1 MRSLM
6 PRGRHADLYRIAGA
20 IAAAGLLV
28 GLFVLTQPVDLARH
42 NTVLSALGQLQQ
54 DEIRLG
60 EEILKL
66 RFRLLN
72 NYDEATAIAGRL
84 RDTARELRRGD
95 VAADLR
101 EDGEFQRQLQALER
115 RLDLKLNGLER
126 FKSANSVLKNSL
138 SYLPHARDDLLKA
151 APSALTVHD
160 GSDSLLEN
168 LLLVHVNA
176 VAPDLERMER
186 DIAGLEGSG
195 LRLPPAS
202 REKLAA
208 FVRHIRLIVRI
219 ERGMPELL
227 EQMTSTDEIEG
238 LSIAY
243 RHYYDIRQKGMAV
256 FHFILLL
263 ATLALLAYAVHV
275 FLQLREKSRHLQLA
289 ASVFTHANEC
299 ITITDAQGRI
309 VDVNPAFCRVTGFS
323 REEALGSNPRLL
335 ASGRHDREFYAR
347 MWQSLSE
354 TGQWQGEIWNRR
366 KNGEVYPEWLSIT
379 TVYGENGEAVSR
391 IGSFFDISER
401 KQNEAE
407 INNLAFFDPLTQLP
421 NRRLLL
427 DRLRHSVAS
436 VARTSGQG
444 AVLFIDLD
452 HFKTINDTQG
462 HAVGDMLLC
471 EVARRLNAC
480 VREGDTVARLGGD
493 EFVVMLENLSEAA
506 GDAVAQASAA
516 GEKILAALNQ
526 PYVLGNSTFHST
538 SSIGISLFR
547 GREATVDDLLKRSD
561 MAMYEAKMAGRNTL
575 RFFDPAMQWAL
586 EARTALEADLRGALA
601 LDQFVVYYQI
611 QVDAANRPIGAE
623 ALLRWAHPVRGL
635 VSPAQF
641 IPMAEDTGLILSI
654 GRWVLQAACAQ
665 IKAWESNALASELQL
680 AINVSAH
687 QFRQPDFVDQVK
699 QALEHSAAK
708 ADRLKLELTESAV
721 LDDVDDTIAKMNA
734 LREIGVRFS
743 MDDFGTG
750 YSSLAYLTQLPLD
763 QLKIDRSFVST
774 IETSRANAVI
784 VQTIINM
791 SITLGMQVIAEG
803 VETEG
808 QCAFLEHAGCRAYQ
822 GFLFSKALPLD
833 RFEALLHASAARGIA
848 RPDEGNSQ

>member
-1 MRSLM
+1 MRSF
-6 PRGRHADLYRIAGA
+6 RGRHADLYRIAGA
-20 IAAAGLLV
+20 IATAAVLV
-28 GLFVLTQPVDLARH
+28 ALFVLTQPVDLARH
-42 NTVLSALGQLQQ
+42 NAVLSALGQLQQ

-60 EEILKL
+60 EEVLKL

-72 NYDEATAIAGRL
+72 NYDQVTAIASRL
-84 RDTARELRRGD
+84 RDASRELRHGAA
-95 VAADLR
+95 AADLR
-101 EDGEFQRQLQALER
+101 QDAGFLRQMEALEK
-115 RLDLKLNGLER
+115 RLAVKLDGLER

-138 SYLPHARDDLLKA
+138 SYLPHARNDLLKS

-160 GSDSLLEN
+160 GSDSLLEDV
-168 LLLVHVNA
+168 LLVHVNA
-176 VAPDLERMER
+176 TVPDPGRTENEIAALERS
-186 DIAGLEGSG
+186 AA
-195 LRLPPAS
+195 RLPPAS
-202 REKLAA
+202 QGKLGSY
-208 FVRHIRLIVRI
+208 VRHIRLVVQI
-219 ERGMPELL
+219 ERGVPELL
-227 EQMTSTDEIEG
+227 ETMTSTDEIEG
-238 LSIAY
+238 PSVAY
-243 RHYYDIRQKGMAV
+243 RRYYDTRQQGTAI
-256 FHFILLL
+256 FHFFLLV
-263 ATLALLAYAVHV
+263 ATLLLLAYAVHV

-323 REEALGSNPRLL
+323 RDEALGSNPRLL
-335 ASGRHDREFYAR
+335 ASGRHDKEFYAR

-354 TGQWQGEIWNRR
+354 SGQWQGEIWNRR

-379 TVYGENGEAVSR
+379 TVYGDNGEAVSR

-471 EVARRLNAC
+471 EVARRLNSC

-493 EFVVMLENLSEAA
+493 EFVVMLENLSEGV

-526 PYVLGNSTFHST
+526 PYLLGNFSYHST

-586 EARTALEADLRGALA
+586 EARTALETDLREALG
-601 LDQFVVYYQI
+601 LNQFVVFYQV
-611 QVDAANRPIGAE
+611 QVDAASRPIGAE
-623 ALLRWAHPVRGL
+623 ALLRWAHPERGL

-654 GRWVLQAACAQ
+654 GNWVLQTSCAQ
-665 IKAWESNALASELQL
+665 IKAWETDPLACDLQL
-680 AINVSAH
+680 AVNVSAH

-699 QALEHSAAK
+699 QELARSAAK

-803 VETEG
+803 VETDG

-822 GFLFSKALPLD
+822 GFLFSKALPLE
-833 RFEALLHASAARGIA
+833 RFEALLHSAAERGISRA
-848 RPDEGNSQ
+848 SEGSSN

>member
-1 MRSLM
+1 
-6 PRGRHADLYRIAGA
+6 LYRIAAA
-20 IAAAGLLV
+20 IATAAVLV
-28 GLFVLTQPVDLARH
+28 ALFVLTQPVDLARH
-42 NTVLSALGQLQQ
+42 NALLSALGQLQQ

-60 EEILKL
+60 EEVLKL
-66 RFRLLN
+66 RFQLLN
-72 NYDEATAIAGRL
+72 NYDQVTAIASRL
-84 RDTARELRRGD
+84 RDTSRELRDGG
-95 VAADLR
+95 VAVDLHQ
-101 EDGEFQRQLQALER
+101 DPDFLRQLDVLEQ
-115 RLDLKLNGLER
+115 RLAVKLDGLER

-138 SYLPHARDDLLKA
+138 SYLPHARNDLLKS
-151 APSALTVHD
+151 APSAFTVRD
-160 GSDSLLEN
+160 GSDSLLEH

-176 VAPDLERMER
+176 TVPDPERTENDIAALERNG
-186 DIAGLEGSG
+186 A
-195 LRLPPAS
+195 RLPPAS
-202 REKLAA
+202 RGKLGAY
-208 FVRHIRLIVRI
+208 VRHIRLVVQI
-219 ERGMPELL
+219 ERGVPELL
-227 EQMTSTDEIEG
+227 ETMTSTDEIEG
-238 LSIAY
+238 PSAAY
-243 RHYYDIRQKGMAV
+243 RRYYDTRQQGTAV
-256 FHFILLL
+256 FHFVLLL
-263 ATLALLAYAVHV
+263 ATLLLLAYAVHV
-275 FLQLREKSRHLQLA
+275 FLQLREKSKHLQLA
-289 ASVFTHANEC
+289 ASVFSHANEC

-323 REEALGSNPRLL
+323 REDVVGRNPRLL
-335 ASGRHDREFYAR
+335 ASGRHDKEFYAR
-347 MWQSLSE
+347 MWQSLAE

-366 KNGEVYPEWLSIT
+366 KNGEVYPEWLSIA
-379 TVYGENGEAVSR
+379 TVYGENGEATSR

-493 EFVVMLENLSEAA
+493 EFVVMLENLSESA

-526 PYVLGNSTFHST
+526 PYVLGNFSYHST

-601 LDQFVVYYQI
+601 ANQFVVYYQI
-611 QVDAANRPIGAE
+611 QVNAANRPIGAE
-623 ALLRWAHPVRGL
+623 ALLRWAHPERGL

-654 GRWVLQAACAQ
+654 GRWVLQSACAR
-665 IKAWESNALASELQL
+665 IKAWESNPLTCDLQL
-680 AINVSAH
+680 AVNVSAH

-699 QALEHSAAK
+699 QELERSAAK

-721 LDDVDDTIAKMNA
+721 LDDVDDTIAKMNT

-803 VETEG
+803 VETDG

-822 GFLFSKALPLD
+822 GFLFSKALPLEG
-833 RFEALLHASAARGIA
+833 FEALLHSAAERGISRA
-848 RPDEGNSQ
+848 SEGSSR

>member
-1 MRSLM
+1 MKSF
-6 PRGRHADLYRIAGA
+6 RGRHADLYRIAAA
-20 IAAAGLLV
+20 IATAGVLV
-28 GLFVLTQPVDLARH
+28 ALFVLTQPVDLARH
-42 NTVLSALGQLQQ
+42 NAVLSALAQLQQ

-60 EEILKL
+60 EEVLKL

-72 NYDEATAIAGRL
+72 NYDQVTAIASRL
-84 RDTARELRRGD
+84 RDTSRELRHGD
-95 VAADLR
+95 AAADLR
-101 EDGEFQRQLQALER
+101 QDAGFMRQLEALEK
-115 RLDLKLNGLER
+115 RLAVKLEGLER

-138 SYLPHARDDLLKA
+138 SYLPHARNDLLKS
-151 APSALTVHD
+151 APSALSVHD

-176 VAPDLERMER
+176 AVPDPARTEKEIAALE
-186 DIAGLEGSG
+186 LSG
-195 LRLPPAS
+195 ARLPPAS
-202 REKLAA
+202 RGKLGAY
-208 FVRHIRLIVRI
+208 VRHIRLVVQI
-219 ERGMPELL
+219 ERGVPELL
-227 EQMTSTDEIEG
+227 ETMTSTDEIEG
-238 LSIAY
+238 PSVAY
-243 RHYYDIRQKGMAV
+243 RRYYDTRQQGTAV
-256 FHFILLL
+256 FHFFLLL
-263 ATLALLAYAVHV
+263 ATLLLLAYAVHV

-289 ASVFTHANEC
+289 ASVFSHANEC

-309 VDVNPAFCRVTGFS
+309 VDVNPAFNRVTGYT
-323 REEALGSNPRLL
+323 REEVVGRNPRLL
-335 ASGRHDREFYAR
+335 ASGRHDKEFYAR
-347 MWQSLSE
+347 MWQALAE

-366 KNGEVYPEWLSIT
+366 KNGEVYPEWLSIA
-379 TVYGENGEAVSR
+379 TVYGENGEATSR

-471 EVARRLNAC
+471 EVARRLNSC

-493 EFVVMLENLSEAA
+493 EFVVMLENLSEAV
-506 GDAVAQASAA
+506 GGAVAQASAA

-586 EARTALEADLRGALA
+586 EARTALETDLRGALA

-611 QVDAANRPIGAE
+611 QVNAANRPIGAE
-623 ALLRWAHPVRGL
+623 ALLRWAHPERGL

-654 GRWVLQAACAQ
+654 GRWVLQSACAQ
-665 IKAWESNALASELQL
+665 IKAWESNPLACDLQL
-680 AINVSAH
+680 AVNVSAH

-699 QALEHSAAK
+699 QELDRVAAN
-708 ADRLKLELTESAV
+708 AGRLKLELTESAV
-721 LDDVDDTIAKMNA
+721 LDDVDDTTAKMNA
-734 LREIGVRFS
+734 LRDIGVRFS

-803 VETEG
+803 VETDG

-822 GFLFSKALPLD
+822 GFLFSKPVPLE
-833 RFEALLHASAARGIA
+833 RFEALLRVGFERGSSRAS
-848 RPDEGNSQ
+848 EGKF

>member
-1 MRSLM
+1 
-6 PRGRHADLYRIAGA
+6 LYRIAAA
-20 IAAAGLLV
+20 IATAAVLV
-28 GLFVLTQPVDLARH
+28 ALFVLTQPVDLARH
-42 NTVLSALGQLQQ
+42 NALLSALGQLQQ

-60 EEILKL
+60 EEVLKL
-66 RFRLLN
+66 RFQLLN
-72 NYDEATAIAGRL
+72 NYDQVTAIASRL
-84 RDTARELRRGD
+84 RDTSRELRDGD
-95 VAADLR
+95 VAVDLR
-101 EDGEFQRQLQALER
+101 QDPDFLRQLDVLEQ
-115 RLDLKLNGLER
+115 RLAVKLDGLER

-138 SYLPHARDDLLKA
+138 SYLPHARNDLLKS
-151 APSALTVHD
+151 APSAFTVRD
-160 GSDSLLEN
+160 GSDSLLEH

-176 VAPDLERMER
+176 TVPDPERTENDIAALERNG
-186 DIAGLEGSG
+186 AH
-195 LRLPPAS
+195 LPPAS
-202 REKLAA
+202 RGKLGAY
-208 FVRHIRLIVRI
+208 VRHIRLVVQI
-219 ERGMPELL
+219 ERGVPELL
-227 EQMTSTDEIEG
+227 ETMTSTDEIEG
-238 LSIAY
+238 PSAAY
-243 RHYYDIRQKGMAV
+243 RRYYDTRQQGTAV
-256 FHFILLL
+256 FHFVLLL
-263 ATLALLAYAVHV
+263 ATLLLLAYAVHV
-275 FLQLREKSRHLQLA
+275 FLQLREKSKHLQLA
-289 ASVFTHANEC
+289 ASVFSHANEC

-323 REEALGSNPRLL
+323 REDVVGRNPRLL
-335 ASGRHDREFYAR
+335 ASGRHDKEFYAR
-347 MWQSLSE
+347 MWQSLAE

-366 KNGEVYPEWLSIT
+366 KNGEVYPEWLSIA
-379 TVYGENGEAVSR
+379 TVYGENGEATSR

-493 EFVVMLENLSEAA
+493 EFVVMLENLSESA

-526 PYVLGNSTFHST
+526 PYVLGNFTFHST

-601 LDQFVVYYQI
+601 ANQFVVYYQI
-611 QVDAANRPIGAE
+611 QVNAANRPIGAE
-623 ALLRWAHPVRGL
+623 ALLRWAHPERGL

-654 GRWVLQAACAQ
+654 GRWVLQSACAQ
-665 IKAWESNALASELQL
+665 IKAWETNPLACDLQL
-680 AINVSAH
+680 AVNVSAH

-699 QALEHSAAK
+699 HELERSSAK

-721 LDDVDDTIAKMNA
+721 LDDVDDTIAKMNT

-803 VETEG
+803 VETDG

-822 GFLFSKALPLD
+822 GFLFSKALPLEG
-833 RFEALLHASAARGIA
+833 FEALLHSAAERGISRA
-848 RPDEGNSQ
+848 SEGSSR

>member
-1 MRSLM
+1 MRSF
-6 PRGRHADLYRIAGA
+6 RGRHADLYRIAAA
-20 IAAAGLLV
+20 IATAAVLV
-28 GLFVLTQPVDLARH
+28 ALFVLTQPVDLARH
-42 NTVLSALGQLQQ
+42 NALLSALGQLQQ

-60 EEILKL
+60 EEVLKL
-66 RFRLLN
+66 RFQLLN
-72 NYDEATAIAGRL
+72 NYDQVTAIASRL
-84 RDTARELRRGD
+84 RDTSRELRDGD
-95 VAADLR
+95 VAVDLR
-101 EDGEFQRQLQALER
+101 QDPDFLRQLDVLEQ
-115 RLDLKLNGLER
+115 RLAVKLDGLER

-138 SYLPHARDDLLKA
+138 SYLPHARNDLLKS
-151 APSALTVHD
+151 APSAFTVRD
-160 GSDSLLEN
+160 GSDSLLEH

-176 VAPDLERMER
+176 TVPDPERTENDIAALERNG
-186 DIAGLEGSG
+186 AH
-195 LRLPPAS
+195 LPPAS
-202 REKLAA
+202 RGKLGAY
-208 FVRHIRLIVRI
+208 VRHIRLVVQI
-219 ERGMPELL
+219 ERGVPELL
-227 EQMTSTDEIEG
+227 ETMTSTDEIEG
-238 LSIAY
+238 PSAAY
-243 RHYYDIRQKGMAV
+243 RRYYDTRQQGTAV
-256 FHFILLL
+256 FHFVLLL
-263 ATLALLAYAVHV
+263 ATLLLLAYAVHV
-275 FLQLREKSRHLQLA
+275 FLQLREKSKHLQLA
-289 ASVFTHANEC
+289 ASVFSHANEC

-323 REEALGSNPRLL
+323 REDVVGRNPRLL
-335 ASGRHDREFYAR
+335 ASGRHDKEFYAR
-347 MWQSLSE
+347 MWQSLAE

-366 KNGEVYPEWLSIT
+366 KNGEVYPEWLSIA
-379 TVYGENGEAVSR
+379 TVYGENGEATSR

-493 EFVVMLENLSEAA
+493 EFVVMLENLSESA

-526 PYVLGNSTFHST
+526 PYVLGNFTFHST

-601 LDQFVVYYQI
+601 ANQFVVYYQI
-611 QVDAANRPIGAE
+611 QVNAANRPIGAE
-623 ALLRWAHPVRGL
+623 ALLRWAHPERGL

-654 GRWVLQAACAQ
+654 GRWVLQSACAQ
-665 IKAWESNALASELQL
+665 IKAWETNPLACDLQL
-680 AINVSAH
+680 AVNVSAH

-699 QALEHSAAK
+699 HELERSSAK

-721 LDDVDDTIAKMNA
+721 LDDVDDTIAKMNT

-803 VETEG
+803 VETDG

-822 GFLFSKALPLD
+822 GFLFSKALPLEG
-833 RFEALLHASAARGIA
+833 FEALLHSAAERGISRA
-848 RPDEGNSQ
+848 SEGSSR

>member
-1 MRSLM
+1 MRSF
-6 PRGRHADLYRIAGA
+6 RGRHADLYRIAAA
-20 IAAAGLLV
+20 IAAAGALV
-28 GLFVLTQPVDLARH
+28 ALFVLTQPVDLVRH
-42 NTVLSALGQLQQ
+42 NAVLSALGQLQQ

-60 EEILKL
+60 EEVLKL

-72 NYDEATAIAGRL
+72 NYDQVTAIASRL
-84 RDTARELRRGD
+84 RDTSRELRHGAA
-95 VAADLR
+95 AADLR
-101 EDGEFQRQLQALER
+101 QDAEFMRQLEALEK
-115 RLDLKLNGLER
+115 RLAAKLEGLER

-138 SYLPHARDDLLKA
+138 SYLPHARNDLLKA

-160 GSDSLLEN
+160 GSDSLLED

-176 VAPDLERMER
+176 AMPDPARTENAIAALER
-186 DIAGLEGSG
+186 SG
-195 LRLPPAS
+195 LRLPPAG
-202 REKLAA
+202 RGKLAA
-208 FVRHIRLIVRI
+208 YVRHIRLVVQI
-219 ERGMPELL
+219 ERGVPDLL
-227 EQMTSTDEIEG
+227 ETMTSTDEIDG
-238 LSIAY
+238 PSIAY
-243 RHYYDIRQKGMAV
+243 RRYYDTRQQGTAV
-256 FHFILLL
+256 FHFFLLL
-263 ATLALLAYAVHV
+263 ATLLLLGYAVLV

-289 ASVFTHANEC
+289 ASVFSHANEC

-309 VDVNPAFCRVTGFS
+309 VDVNPAFSRVTGYS
-323 REEALGSNPRLL
+323 RDEVVGRNPRLL
-335 ASGRHDREFYAR
+335 ASGRHDKEFYGR
-347 MWQSLSE
+347 MWQALAE

-366 KNGEVYPEWLSIT
+366 KNGEVYPEWLSIA
-379 TVYGENGEAVSR
+379 TVYGENGEATSR

-421 NRRLLL
+421 NRRLLI
-427 DRLRHSVAS
+427 DRLRHSLAS
-436 VARTSGQG
+436 VARTGAQG

-471 EVARRLNAC
+471 EVARRLNGC

-493 EFVVMLENLSEAA
+493 EFVVMLENLSEGA

-526 PYVLGNSTFHST
+526 PYVLGSFTFHST

-547 GREATVDDLLKRSD
+547 GRDATVDDLLKRSD

-611 QVDAANRPIGAE
+611 QVNAANRPIGAE
-623 ALLRWAHPVRGL
+623 ALLRWAHPERGL

-654 GRWVLQAACAQ
+654 GRWVLQSACAQ
-665 IKAWESNALASELQL
+665 IKAWESNPLACDLQL
-680 AINVSAH
+680 AVNVSAH

-699 QALEHSAAK
+699 QELERVSAR

-721 LDDVDDTIAKMNA
+721 LDDVDDTIAKMNT

-750 YSSLAYLTQLPLD
+750 YSSLSYLTQLPLD

-774 IETSRANAVI
+774 IETSRANAII

-822 GFLFSKALPLD
+822 GFLFSKAVPLD
-833 RFEALLHASAARGIA
+833 RFELLLRAGFERGSSRASQGKL
-848 RPDEGNSQ
+848 

>member
-1 MRSLM
+1 MRSF
-6 PRGRHADLYRIAGA
+6 RGRHADLYRIAAA
-20 IAAAGLLV
+20 IATAAVLV
-28 GLFVLTQPVDLARH
+28 ALFVLTQPVELARH
-42 NTVLSALGQLQQ
+42 NAVLSALGQLQQ

-60 EEILKL
+60 EEVLKL

-72 NYDEATAIAGRL
+72 NYDQVTAIASRL
-84 RDTARELRRGD
+84 RDTSRELRRG
-95 VAADLR
+95 AAAEDLR
-101 EDGEFQRQLQALER
+101 RDPEFVRELEALEQ
-115 RLDLKLNGLER
+115 RLVVKLDGLER
-126 FKSANSVLKNSL
+126 FKSTNSMLKNSL

-151 APSALTVHD
+151 APSALTVHE
-160 GSDSLLEN
+160 GTDSLLED

-176 VAPDLERMER
+176 SVPDPERTENEIAALERS
-186 DIAGLEGSG
+186 AAS
-195 LRLPPAS
+195 LPPVS
-202 REKLAA
+202 RGKLGAY
-208 FVRHIRLIVRI
+208 VRHIRLVVQI

-227 EQMTSTDEIEG
+227 ETMTSTDEVDG
-238 LSIAY
+238 PSVAY
-243 RHYYDIRQKGMAV
+243 RRYYDSRQQGTAA
-256 FHFILLL
+256 FHFVLLL
-263 ATLALLAYAVHV
+263 ATLLLLGYAVHV

-299 ITITDAQGRI
+299 ITITDVEGRI
-309 VDVNPAFCRVTGFS
+309 VDVNPAFNRVTGFS
-323 REEALGSNPRLL
+323 REEVIGRNPRLL
-335 ASGRHDREFYAR
+335 ASGRHDKDFYAG
-347 MWQSLSE
+347 MWRSLAE

-366 KNGEVYPEWLSIT
+366 KNGEVYPEWLSIA
-379 TVYGENGEAVSR
+379 TVYGENGEATSR

-407 INNLAFFDPLTQLP
+407 INNLAFYDPLTQLP

-436 VARTSGQG
+436 AARTSGQG

-471 EVARRLNAC
+471 EVARRLDAC

-493 EFVVMLENLSEAA
+493 EFVVMLENLSESA

-516 GEKILAALNQ
+516 GEKVLAALNQ
-526 PYVLGNSTFHST
+526 PYVLGNSTYHST

-601 LDQFVVYYQI
+601 LNQFVVYYQI
-611 QVDAANRPIGAE
+611 QVNAANRPIGAE
-623 ALLRWAHPVRGL
+623 ALLRWAHPERGL

-654 GRWVLQAACAQ
+654 GRWVLQSACAQ
-665 IKAWESNALASELQL
+665 IKAWESNALACDLQL
-680 AINVSAH
+680 AVNVSAH

-699 QALEHSAAK
+699 QELERAAAK

-791 SITLGMQVIAEG
+791 SITLGLQVIAEG

-822 GFLFSKALPLD
+822 GFLFSKALPLE
-833 RFEALLHASAARGIA
+833 RFEALLQAAAERGVS
-848 RPDEGNSQ
+848 RPSEGGPE

>member
-1 MRSLM
+1 MR
-6 PRGRHADLYRIAGA
+6 PFRGRHADLYRIAAA
-20 IAAAGLLV
+20 IGTAAVLV
-28 GLFVLTQPVDLARH
+28 AFFVLTQPVDLARH
-42 NTVLSALGQLQQ
+42 NAVLSALGQLQQ

-60 EEILKL
+60 EEVLKL

-72 NYDEATAIAGRL
+72 NYDQVTAIANRL
-84 RDTARELRRGD
+84 RNASRDLRLGTAAEDLRR
-95 VAADLR
+95 
-101 EDGEFQRQLQALER
+101 DGGFMNQLEALEK
-115 RLDLKLNGLER
+115 RLAVKLDGLER

-138 SYLPHARDDLLKA
+138 SYLPHARDDLLKS
-151 APSALTVHD
+151 APSARILRD
-160 GSDSLLEN
+160 GSGGLLEY
-168 LLLVHVNA
+168 LLLVHVNVTVPEFQRTENA
-176 VAPDLERMER
+176 IAELER
-186 DIAGLEGSG
+186 SG
-195 LRLPPAS
+195 ANLPPAS
-202 REKLAA
+202 REKLGAY
-208 FVRHIRLIVRI
+208 VRHIRLIVQM
-219 ERGMPELL
+219 ERGIPELL
-227 EQMTSTDEIEG
+227 ATMTSTGEVDG
-238 LSIAY
+238 PSLAY
-243 RHYYDIRQKGMAV
+243 RRYYDTRQQGTAV
-256 FHFILLL
+256 FHFFLLL
-263 ATLALLAYAVHV
+263 ATLLLLAYAVLV

-289 ASVFTHANEC
+289 ASVFSHANEC
-299 ITITDAQGRI
+299 ITITDADGRI
-309 VDVNPAFCRVTGFS
+309 VDVNPAFSRVTGYS
-323 REEALGSNPRLL
+323 RDEVVGRNPGLL
-335 ASGRHDREFYAR
+335 ASGRHDKEFYGR
-347 MWQSLSE
+347 MWQALAE

-366 KNGEVYPEWLSIT
+366 KSGEVYPEWLSIA
-379 TVYGENGEAVSR
+379 TVYGENGEVASR

-427 DRLRHSVAS
+427 DRLRHSLAS
-436 VARTSGQG
+436 VARTGAQG

-493 EFVVMLENLSEAA
+493 EFVVMLENLSEGA
-506 GDAVAQASAA
+506 GDAVAQASAV

-526 PYVLGNSTFHST
+526 PYVLGSFTFHST

-611 QVDAANRPIGAE
+611 QVNAANRPIGAE
-623 ALLRWAHPVRGL
+623 ALLRWAHPERGL

-654 GRWVLQAACAQ
+654 GRWVLQSACAQ
-665 IKAWESNALASELQL
+665 IKAWESNPLACDLQL
-680 AINVSAH
+680 AVNVSAH

-699 QALEHSAAK
+699 QELERVAAR

-721 LDDVDDTIAKMNA
+721 LEDVDDTIAKMNA
-734 LREIGVRFS
+734 LKEIGVRFS

-750 YSSLAYLTQLPLD
+750 YSSLSYLTQLPLD

-774 IETSRANAVI
+774 IETSRANAII

-822 GFLFSKALPLD
+822 GFLFSKAVPLD
-833 RFEALLHASAARGIA
+833 RFELLLRAGFERGSSRAS
-848 RPDEGNSQ
+848 EGKL

>member
-1 MRSLM
+1 MRSF
-6 PRGRHADLYRIAGA
+6 RGRHADLYRIAAA
-20 IAAAGLLV
+20 IAAAGALV
-28 GLFVLTQPVDLARH
+28 ALFVLTQPVDLVRH
-42 NTVLSALGQLQQ
+42 NAVLSALGQLQQ

-60 EEILKL
+60 EEVLKL

-72 NYDEATAIAGRL
+72 NYDQVTAIASRL
-84 RDTARELRRGD
+84 RDTSRELRHGAA
-95 VAADLR
+95 AADLR
-101 EDGEFQRQLQALER
+101 QDAGFMRQLEALEK
-115 RLDLKLNGLER
+115 RLTVKLEGLER

-138 SYLPHARDDLLKA
+138 SYLPHARNDLLKS
-151 APSALTVHD
+151 APSVLTVHD
-160 GSDSLLEN
+160 GSDSLLED

-176 VAPDLERMER
+176 AMPDPARTENEIAALER
-186 DIAGLEGSG
+186 SG

-202 REKLAA
+202 RGKLAA
-208 FVRHIRLIVRI
+208 YVQHIRLVVQI
-219 ERGMPELL
+219 ERGVPDLL
-227 EQMTSTDEIEG
+227 ETMTSTDEIDG
-238 LSIAY
+238 PSIAY
-243 RHYYDIRQKGMAV
+243 RRYYDTRQQGTAI
-256 FHFILLL
+256 FHFFLLL
-263 ATLALLAYAVHV
+263 ATLLLLAYAVLV
-275 FLQLREKSRHLQLA
+275 FLQLREKSRHLHLA
-289 ASVFTHANEC
+289 ASVFSHANEC

-309 VDVNPAFCRVTGFS
+309 VDVNPAFSRVTGYS
-323 REEALGSNPRLL
+323 RDEVVGRNPRLL
-335 ASGRHDREFYAR
+335 ASGRHDKEFYGR
-347 MWQSLSE
+347 MWQALAE

-366 KNGEVYPEWLSIT
+366 KSGEVYPEWLSIA
-379 TVYGENGEAVSR
+379 TVYGENGEATSR

-421 NRRLLL
+421 NRRLLI
-427 DRLRHSVAS
+427 DRLRHSLAS
-436 VARTSGQG
+436 VARTGAQG

-493 EFVVMLENLSEAA
+493 EFVVMLENLSEGA

-526 PYVLGNSTFHST
+526 PYVLGSLTFHST

-611 QVDAANRPIGAE
+611 QVNAANRPIGAE
-623 ALLRWAHPVRGL
+623 ALLRWAHPERGL

-654 GRWVLQAACAQ
+654 GRWVLQSACAQ
-665 IKAWESNALASELQL
+665 IKAWESNPLACDLQL
-680 AINVSAH
+680 AVNVSAH

-699 QALEHSAAK
+699 QELERVAAR

-721 LDDVDDTIAKMNA
+721 LEDVDDTIAKMNA

-750 YSSLAYLTQLPLD
+750 YSSLSYLTQLPLD

-774 IETSRANAVI
+774 IETSRANAII

-822 GFLFSKALPLD
+822 GFLFSKAVPLD
-833 RFEALLHASAARGIA
+833 RFELLLRAGFERGSSRAS
-848 RPDEGNSQ
+848 EGKL

>member
-1 MRSLM
+1 MRSF
-6 PRGRHADLYRIAGA
+6 RGRHADLYRIAAA
-20 IAAAGLLV
+20 IATAAVLV
-28 GLFVLTQPVDLARH
+28 ALFVLTQPVELARH
-42 NTVLSALGQLQQ
+42 NAVLSALGQLQQ

-60 EEILKL
+60 EEVLKL

-72 NYDEATAIAGRL
+72 NYDQVTVIASRL
-84 RDTARELRRGD
+84 RDTSRELRRG
-95 VAADLR
+95 AAAEDLR
-101 EDGEFQRQLQALER
+101 RDPEFIRELEALEQ
-115 RLDLKLNGLER
+115 RLLVKLDGLER
-126 FKSANSVLKNSL
+126 FKSANSMLKNSL
-138 SYLPHARDDLLKA
+138 SYLPHARNDLLKA
-151 APSALTVHD
+151 APSALTVHER
-160 GSDSLLEN
+160 SDSLLED

-176 VAPDLERMER
+176 TVPDPERTENEIAQLER
-186 DIAGLEGSG
+186 SG
-195 LRLPPAS
+195 ASLPPGDRGRLGAY
-202 REKLAA
+202 
-208 FVRHIRLIVRI
+208 VRHVRLVVQI

-227 EQMTSTDEIEG
+227 ETMTSTDEVDG
-238 LSIAY
+238 PSVAY
-243 RHYYDIRQKGMAV
+243 RHYYDSRQQGTAA
-256 FHFILLL
+256 FHFVLLL
-263 ATLALLAYAVHV
+263 ATLLMLGYAVHV

-299 ITITDAQGRI
+299 ITITDVEGRI
-309 VDVNPAFCRVTGFS
+309 VDVNPAFNRVTGFS
-323 REEALGSNPRLL
+323 REEVIGRNPRLL
-335 ASGRHDREFYAR
+335 ASGRHDKDFYAG
-347 MWQSLSE
+347 MWRSLAE

-366 KNGEVYPEWLSIT
+366 KNGEVYPEWLSIA
-379 TVYGENGEAVSR
+379 TVYGENGEATSR

-407 INNLAFFDPLTQLP
+407 INNLAFYDPLTQLP

-436 VARTSGQG
+436 AARTSGQG

-471 EVARRLNAC
+471 EVARRLDAC

-493 EFVVMLENLSEAA
+493 EFVVMLENLSEGA

-516 GEKILAALNQ
+516 GEKVLAALNQ
-526 PYVLGNSTFHST
+526 PYVLGNSTYHST

-601 LDQFVVYYQI
+601 LNQFVVYYQI
-611 QVDAANRPIGAE
+611 QVNAANRPIGAE
-623 ALLRWAHPVRGL
+623 ALLRWTHPERGL

-654 GRWVLQAACAQ
+654 GRWVLQSACAQ
-665 IKAWESNALASELQL
+665 IKAWESNALACDLQL
-680 AINVSAH
+680 AVNVSAH

-699 QALEHSAAK
+699 QEIELAAAK

-822 GFLFSKALPLD
+822 GFLFSKALPLE
-833 RFEALLHASAARGIA
+833 RFEALLHAAAERGIS
-848 RPDEGNSQ
+848 RPTEGGPE

>member
-1 MRSLM
+1 
-6 PRGRHADLYRIAGA
+6 LYRIAAA
-20 IAAAGLLV
+20 IATAAVLV
-28 GLFVLTQPVDLARH
+28 ALFVLTQPVDLARH
-42 NTVLSALGQLQQ
+42 NALLSALGQLQQ

-60 EEILKL
+60 EEVLKL
-66 RFRLLN
+66 RFQLLN
-72 NYDEATAIAGRL
+72 NYDQVTAIASRL
-84 RDTARELRRGD
+84 RDTSRELRDGG
-95 VAADLR
+95 VAVDLHQ
-101 EDGEFQRQLQALER
+101 DPDFLRQLDVLEQ
-115 RLDLKLNGLER
+115 RLAVKLDGLER

-138 SYLPHARDDLLKA
+138 SYLPHARNDLLKS
-151 APSALTVHD
+151 APSAFTVRD
-160 GSDSLLEN
+160 GSDSLLEH

-176 VAPDLERMER
+176 TVPDPERTENDIAALERNG
-186 DIAGLEGSG
+186 A
-195 LRLPPAS
+195 RLPPAS
-202 REKLAA
+202 RGKLGAY
-208 FVRHIRLIVRI
+208 VRHIRLVVQI
-219 ERGMPELL
+219 ERGVPELL
-227 EQMTSTDEIEG
+227 ETMTSTDEIEG
-238 LSIAY
+238 PSAAY
-243 RHYYDIRQKGMAV
+243 RRYYDTRQQGTAV
-256 FHFILLL
+256 FHFVLLL
-263 ATLALLAYAVHV
+263 ATLLLLAYAVHV
-275 FLQLREKSRHLQLA
+275 FLQLREKSKHLQLA
-289 ASVFTHANEC
+289 ASVFSHANEC

-323 REEALGSNPRLL
+323 REDVVGRNPRLL
-335 ASGRHDREFYAR
+335 ASGRHDKEFYAR
-347 MWQSLSE
+347 MWQSLAE

-366 KNGEVYPEWLSIT
+366 KNGEVYPEWLSIA
-379 TVYGENGEAVSR
+379 TVYGENGEATSR

-493 EFVVMLENLSEAA
+493 EFVVMLENLSESA

-526 PYVLGNSTFHST
+526 PYVLGNFSYHST

-601 LDQFVVYYQI
+601 ANQFVVYYQI
-611 QVDAANRPIGAE
+611 QVNAANRPIGAE
-623 ALLRWAHPVRGL
+623 ALLRWAHPERGL

-654 GRWVLQAACAQ
+654 GRWVLQSACAR
-665 IKAWESNALASELQL
+665 IKAWESNPLTCDLQL
-680 AINVSAH
+680 AVNVSAH

-699 QALEHSAAK
+699 QELERSAAK

-721 LDDVDDTIAKMNA
+721 LDDVDDTIAKMNT

-803 VETEG
+803 VETDG

-822 GFLFSKALPLD
+822 GFLFSKALPLEG
-833 RFEALLHASAARGIA
+833 FEARLHSAAERGISRA
-848 RPDEGNSQ
+848 SEGSSR

>member
-1 MRSLM
+1 MRSF
-6 PRGRHADLYRIAGA
+6 RGRHADLYRIAAA
-20 IAAAGLLV
+20 IATAAVLV
-28 GLFVLTQPVDLARH
+28 ALFVLTQPVDLARH
-42 NTVLSALGQLQQ
+42 NALLSALGQLQQ

-60 EEILKL
+60 EEVLKL
-66 RFRLLN
+66 RFQLLN
-72 NYDEATAIAGRL
+72 NYDQVTAIASRL
-84 RDTARELRRGD
+84 RDTSRELRDGD
-95 VAADLR
+95 VAVDLR
-101 EDGEFQRQLQALER
+101 QDPDFLRQLDVLEQ
-115 RLDLKLNGLER
+115 RLAVKLDGLER

-138 SYLPHARDDLLKA
+138 SYLPHARNDLLKS
-151 APSALTVHD
+151 APSAFTVRD
-160 GSDSLLEN
+160 GSDSLLEH

-176 VAPDLERMER
+176 TVPDPERTENDIAALERNG
-186 DIAGLEGSG
+186 A
-195 LRLPPAS
+195 RLPPAS
-202 REKLAA
+202 RGKLGAY
-208 FVRHIRLIVRI
+208 VRHIRLVVQI
-219 ERGMPELL
+219 ERGVPELL
-227 EQMTSTDEIEG
+227 ETMTSTDEIEG
-238 LSIAY
+238 PSAAY
-243 RHYYDIRQKGMAV
+243 RRYYDTRQQGTAV
-256 FHFILLL
+256 FHFVLLL
-263 ATLALLAYAVHV
+263 ATLLLLAYAVHV
-275 FLQLREKSRHLQLA
+275 FLQLREKSKHLQLA
-289 ASVFTHANEC
+289 ASVFSHANEC

-323 REEALGSNPRLL
+323 REDVVGRNPRLL
-335 ASGRHDREFYAR
+335 ASGRHDKEFYAR
-347 MWQSLSE
+347 MWQSLAE

-366 KNGEVYPEWLSIT
+366 KNGEVYPEWLSIA
-379 TVYGENGEAVSR
+379 TVYGENGEATSR

-493 EFVVMLENLSEAA
+493 EFVVMLENLSESA

-526 PYVLGNSTFHST
+526 PYVLGNFSYHST

-601 LDQFVVYYQI
+601 ANQFVVYYQI
-611 QVDAANRPIGAE
+611 QVNAANRPIGAE
-623 ALLRWAHPVRGL
+623 ALLRWAHPERGL

-654 GRWVLQAACAQ
+654 GRWVLQSACAR
-665 IKAWESNALASELQL
+665 IKAWESNPLTCDLQL
-680 AINVSAH
+680 AVNVSAH

-699 QALEHSAAK
+699 QELERSAAK

-721 LDDVDDTIAKMNA
+721 LDDVDDTIAKMNT

-803 VETEG
+803 VETDG

-822 GFLFSKALPLD
+822 GFLFSKALPLEG
-833 RFEALLHASAARGIA
+833 FEALLHSAAERGISRA
-848 RPDEGNSQ
+848 SEGSSR

>member
-1 MRSLM
+1 MRSF
-6 PRGRHADLYRIAGA
+6 RGRHADLYRIAAA
-20 IAAAGLLV
+20 IATAAVLV
-28 GLFVLTQPVDLARH
+28 ALFVLTQPVDLARH
-42 NTVLSALGQLQQ
+42 NALLSALGQLQQ

-60 EEILKL
+60 EEVLKL
-66 RFRLLN
+66 RFQLLN
-72 NYDEATAIAGRL
+72 NYDQVTAIASRL
-84 RDTARELRRGD
+84 RDTSRELRDGG
-95 VAADLR
+95 VAVDLR
-101 EDGEFQRQLQALER
+101 QDPDFLRQLDVLEQ
-115 RLDLKLNGLER
+115 RLAVKLDGLER

-138 SYLPHARDDLLKA
+138 SYLPHARNDLLKS
-151 APSALTVHD
+151 APSAFTVRD
-160 GSDSLLEN
+160 GSDSLLEH

-176 VAPDLERMER
+176 TVPDPERTENDIAALERNG
-186 DIAGLEGSG
+186 A
-195 LRLPPAS
+195 RLPPAS
-202 REKLAA
+202 RGKLGAY
-208 FVRHIRLIVRI
+208 VRHIRLVVQI
-219 ERGMPELL
+219 ERGVPELL
-227 EQMTSTDEIEG
+227 ETMTSTDEIEG
-238 LSIAY
+238 PSAAY
-243 RHYYDIRQKGMAV
+243 RRYYDTRQQGTAV
-256 FHFILLL
+256 FHFVLLL
-263 ATLALLAYAVHV
+263 ATLLLLAYAVHV
-275 FLQLREKSRHLQLA
+275 FLQLREKSKHLQLA
-289 ASVFTHANEC
+289 ASVFSHANEC

-323 REEALGSNPRLL
+323 REDVVGRNPRLL
-335 ASGRHDREFYAR
+335 ASGRHDKEFYAR
-347 MWQSLSE
+347 MWQSLAE

-366 KNGEVYPEWLSIT
+366 KNGEVYPEWLSIA
-379 TVYGENGEAVSR
+379 TVYGENGEATSR

-493 EFVVMLENLSEAA
+493 EFVVMLENLSESA

-526 PYVLGNSTFHST
+526 PYVLGNFSYHST

-601 LDQFVVYYQI
+601 ANQFVVYYQI
-611 QVDAANRPIGAE
+611 QVNAANRPIGAE
-623 ALLRWAHPVRGL
+623 ALLRWAHPERGL

-654 GRWVLQAACAQ
+654 GRWVLQSACAQ
-665 IKAWESNALASELQL
+665 IKAWESNPLTCDLQL
-680 AINVSAH
+680 AVNVSAH

-699 QALEHSAAK
+699 QELERSAAK

-721 LDDVDDTIAKMNA
+721 LDDVDDTIAKMNT

-803 VETEG
+803 VETDG

-822 GFLFSKALPLD
+822 GFLFSKALPLEG
-833 RFEALLHASAARGIA
+833 FEALLHSAAERGISRA
-848 RPDEGNSQ
+848 SEGSSR

>member
-1 MRSLM
+1 MRSF
-6 PRGRHADLYRIAGA
+6 RGRHADLYRIAAA
-20 IAAAGLLV
+20 IATAAVLV
-28 GLFVLTQPVDLARH
+28 ALFVLTQPVDLARH
-42 NTVLSALGQLQQ
+42 NALLSALGQLQQ

-60 EEILKL
+60 EEVLKL

-72 NYDEATAIAGRL
+72 NYDQVTAIASRL
-84 RDTARELRRGD
+84 RDTSRELRDGD
-95 VAADLR
+95 VAVDLR
-101 EDGEFQRQLQALER
+101 QDPDFLRQLEVLEQ
-115 RLDLKLNGLER
+115 RLAVKLDGLER

-138 SYLPHARDDLLKA
+138 SYLPHARNDLLKS
-151 APSALTVHD
+151 APSAFTVRD
-160 GSDSLLEN
+160 GSDSLLEH

-176 VAPDLERMER
+176 TVPDPEHTENDIAALERNG
-186 DIAGLEGSG
+186 A
-195 LRLPPAS
+195 RLPPAS
-202 REKLAA
+202 RGKLGAY
-208 FVRHIRLIVRI
+208 VRHIRLVVQI
-219 ERGMPELL
+219 ERGVPELL
-227 EQMTSTDEIEG
+227 ETMTSTNEIEG
-238 LSIAY
+238 PSAAY
-243 RHYYDIRQKGMAV
+243 RRYYDTRQQGTAV
-256 FHFILLL
+256 FHFVLLL
-263 ATLALLAYAVHV
+263 ATLLLLAYAVHV

-289 ASVFTHANEC
+289 ASVFSHANEC

-323 REEALGSNPRLL
+323 RDEVVGRNPRLL
-335 ASGRHDREFYAR
+335 ASGRHDKEFYAR
-347 MWQSLSE
+347 MWQSLAE

-366 KNGEVYPEWLSIT
+366 KNGEVYPEWLSIA
-379 TVYGENGEAVSR
+379 TVYGENGEATSR

-493 EFVVMLENLSEAA
+493 EFVVMLENLSESA

-526 PYVLGNSTFHST
+526 PYVLGNFSYHST

-601 LDQFVVYYQI
+601 ANQFVVYYQI
-611 QVDAANRPIGAE
+611 QVNAANRPIGAE
-623 ALLRWAHPVRGL
+623 ALLRWAHPERGL

-654 GRWVLQAACAQ
+654 GRWVLQSACAR
-665 IKAWESNALASELQL
+665 IKAWESNPLTCDLQL
-680 AINVSAH
+680 AVNVSAH

-699 QALEHSAAK
+699 QELERSAAK

-721 LDDVDDTIAKMNA
+721 LDDVDDTIAKMNT

-803 VETEG
+803 VETDG

-822 GFLFSKALPLD
+822 GFLFSKALPLEG
-833 RFEALLHASAARGIA
+833 FEALLHSAAERGISRA
-848 RPDEGNSQ
+848 SEGSSR

>member
-1 MRSLM
+1 MRSF
-6 PRGRHADLYRIAGA
+6 RGRHADLYRIAAA
-20 IAAAGLLV
+20 IATAAVLV
-28 GLFVLTQPVDLARH
+28 ALFVLTQPVDLARH
-42 NTVLSALGQLQQ
+42 NALLSALGQLQQ

-60 EEILKL
+60 EEVLKL
-66 RFRLLN
+66 RFQLLN
-72 NYDEATAIAGRL
+72 NYDQVTAIASRL
-84 RDTARELRRGD
+84 RDTSRELRDGG
-95 VAADLR
+95 VAVDLHQ
-101 EDGEFQRQLQALER
+101 DPDFLRQLDVLEQ
-115 RLDLKLNGLER
+115 RLAVKLDGLER

-138 SYLPHARDDLLKA
+138 SYLPHARNDLLKS
-151 APSALTVHD
+151 APSAFTVRD
-160 GSDSLLEN
+160 GSDSLLEH

-176 VAPDLERMER
+176 TVPDPERTENDIAALERNG
-186 DIAGLEGSG
+186 A
-195 LRLPPAS
+195 RLPPAS
-202 REKLAA
+202 RGKLGAY
-208 FVRHIRLIVRI
+208 VRHIRLVVQI
-219 ERGMPELL
+219 ERGVPELL
-227 EQMTSTDEIEG
+227 ETMTSTDEIEG
-238 LSIAY
+238 PSAAY
-243 RHYYDIRQKGMAV
+243 RRYYDTRQQGTAV
-256 FHFILLL
+256 FHFVLLL
-263 ATLALLAYAVHV
+263 ATLLLLAYAVHV
-275 FLQLREKSRHLQLA
+275 FLQLREKSKHLQLA
-289 ASVFTHANEC
+289 ASVFSHANEC

-323 REEALGSNPRLL
+323 REDVVGRNPRLL
-335 ASGRHDREFYAR
+335 ASGRHDKEFYAR
-347 MWQSLSE
+347 MWQSLAE

-366 KNGEVYPEWLSIT
+366 KNGEVYPEWLSIA
-379 TVYGENGEAVSR
+379 TVYGENGEATSR

-493 EFVVMLENLSEAA
+493 EFVVMLENLSESA

-526 PYVLGNSTFHST
+526 PYVLGNFSYHST

-601 LDQFVVYYQI
+601 ANQFVVYYQL
-611 QVDAANRPIGAE
+611 QVNAANRPIGAE
-623 ALLRWAHPVRGL
+623 ALLRWAHPERGL

-654 GRWVLQAACAQ
+654 GRWVLQSACAR
-665 IKAWESNALASELQL
+665 IKAWESNPLTCDLQL
-680 AINVSAH
+680 AVNVSAH

-699 QALEHSAAK
+699 QELERSAAK

-721 LDDVDDTIAKMNA
+721 LDDVDDTIAKMNT

-803 VETEG
+803 VETDG

-822 GFLFSKALPLD
+822 GFLFSKALPLEG
-833 RFEALLHASAARGIA
+833 FEALLHSAAERGISRA
-848 RPDEGNSQ
+848 SEGSSR

>member
-1 MRSLM
+1 MRSF
-6 PRGRHADLYRIAGA
+6 RGRHADLYRIAAA
-20 IAAAGLLV
+20 IATAAVLV
-28 GLFVLTQPVDLARH
+28 ALFVLTQPVDLARH
-42 NTVLSALGQLQQ
+42 NALLSALGQLQQ

-60 EEILKL
+60 EEVLKL
-66 RFRLLN
+66 RFQLLN
-72 NYDEATAIAGRL
+72 NYDQVTAIASRL
-84 RDTARELRRGD
+84 RDTSRELRDGD
-95 VAADLR
+95 VAVDLR
-101 EDGEFQRQLQALER
+101 QDPDFLRQLDVLEQ
-115 RLDLKLNGLER
+115 RLAVKLDGLER

-138 SYLPHARDDLLKA
+138 SYLPHARNDLLKS
-151 APSALTVHD
+151 APSAFTVRD
-160 GSDSLLEN
+160 GSDSLLEH

-176 VAPDLERMER
+176 TVPDPERTENDIAALERNG
-186 DIAGLEGSG
+186 A
-195 LRLPPAS
+195 RLPPAS
-202 REKLAA
+202 RGKLGAY
-208 FVRHIRLIVRI
+208 VRHIRLVVQI
-219 ERGMPELL
+219 ERGVPELL
-227 EQMTSTDEIEG
+227 ETMTSTDEIEG
-238 LSIAY
+238 PSAAY
-243 RHYYDIRQKGMAV
+243 RRYYDTRQQGTAV
-256 FHFILLL
+256 FHFVLLL
-263 ATLALLAYAVHV
+263 ATLLLLAYAVHV
-275 FLQLREKSRHLQLA
+275 FLQLREKSKHLQLA
-289 ASVFTHANEC
+289 ASVFSHANEC

-323 REEALGSNPRLL
+323 REDVVGRNPRLL
-335 ASGRHDREFYAR
+335 ASGRHDKEFYAR
-347 MWQSLSE
+347 MWQSLAE

-366 KNGEVYPEWLSIT
+366 KNGEVYPEWLSIA
-379 TVYGENGEAVSR
+379 TVYGENGEATSR

-493 EFVVMLENLSEAA
+493 EFVVMLENLSESA

-526 PYVLGNSTFHST
+526 PYVLGNFSYHST

-601 LDQFVVYYQI
+601 ANQFVVYYQL
-611 QVDAANRPIGAE
+611 QVNAANRPIGAE
-623 ALLRWAHPVRGL
+623 ALLRWAHPERGL

-654 GRWVLQAACAQ
+654 GRWVLQSACAR
-665 IKAWESNALASELQL
+665 IKAWESNPLTCDLQL
-680 AINVSAH
+680 AVNVSAH

-699 QALEHSAAK
+699 QELERSAAK

-721 LDDVDDTIAKMNA
+721 LDDVDDTIAKMNT

-803 VETEG
+803 VETDG

-822 GFLFSKALPLD
+822 GFLFSKALPLEG
-833 RFEALLHASAARGIA
+833 FEALLHSAAERGISRA
-848 RPDEGNSQ
+848 SEGSSR

>member
-6 PRGRHADLYRIAGA
+6 HRGRHADLHRIAAA

-42 NTVLSALGQLQQ
+42 NTVLSALSQLQQ

-72 NYDEATAIAGRL
+72 NYDEATAIASRL
-84 RDTARELRRGD
+84 RDTSRELRRGE

-101 EDGEFQRQLQALER
+101 EDAEFHRQLQALEQ
-115 RLDLKLNGLER
+115 RLDVKLDGLER

-138 SYLPHARDDLLKA
+138 SYLPHARNDLLKA
-151 APSALTVHD
+151 APSARTVHE
-160 GSDSLLEN
+160 GSDSLLED

-176 VAPDLERMER
+176 TVPDPERTENEIAALERN
-186 DIAGLEGSG
+186 GT
-195 LRLPPAS
+195 RLSPAS
-202 REKLAA
+202 REKLGA

-243 RHYYDIRQKGMAV
+243 RRYYDMRQKGMAV

-309 VDVNPAFCRVTGFS
+309 VDANPAFCRVTGFS
-323 REEALGSNPRLL
+323 RQEVLGRNPRVL
-335 ASGRHDREFYAR
+335 ASGRHDKEFYSR
-347 MWQSLSE
+347 MWRSLAE

-366 KNGEVYPEWLSIT
+366 KNGEVYPEWLSIA
-379 TVYGENGEAVSR
+379 TVYSESGEAVSR

-436 VARTSGQG
+436 VARTGGQG

-471 EVARRLNAC
+471 EVARRLNSC

-493 EFVVMLENLSEAA
+493 EFVVMLENLSGGAN
-506 GDAVAQASAA
+506 DAVAQASAA

-526 PYVLGNSTFHST
+526 PYVLGTFSHHST

-586 EARTALEADLRGALA
+586 EARTALETDLREALG
-601 LDQFVVYYQI
+601 LNQFVVFYQI
-611 QVDAANRPIGAE
+611 QVNAANRPIGAE
-623 ALLRWAHPVRGL
+623 ALLRWSHPERGL

-654 GRWVLQAACAQ
+654 GSWVLQTACAQ
-665 IKAWESNALASELQL
+665 IKAWETNPLACDLQL
-680 AINVSAH
+680 AVNVSAH
-687 QFRQPDFVDQVK
+687 QFRQPDFVAQVK
-699 QALEHSAAK
+699 RELEQSAAK

-791 SITLGMQVIAEG
+791 SMTLGMQVIAEG
-803 VETEG
+803 VETDG

-822 GFLFSKALPLD
+822 GFLFSKPVPLD
-833 RFEALLHASAARGIA
+833 RFEALLHASAARGVS
-848 RPDEGNSQ
+848 RPAEGNSK